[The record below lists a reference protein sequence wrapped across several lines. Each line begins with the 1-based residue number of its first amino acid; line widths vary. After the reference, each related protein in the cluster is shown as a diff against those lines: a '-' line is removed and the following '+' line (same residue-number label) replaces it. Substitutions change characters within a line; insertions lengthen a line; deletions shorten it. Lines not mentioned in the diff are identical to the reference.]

1 MKSNLMILCVGAL
14 VVGVARGAPP
24 PTYTLSVPGA
34 PLICDTTNATENVWL
49 ASNRVASVSSMFGP
63 MVAAEDSPPP
73 ISQASTPG
81 LHRYTLIA
89 SEAGFSVERIKPEV
103 WLGNAIEPPEGL
115 EIDWNATYAEY
126 GTNETEKAQFIF
138 DNINKIVYTQVGG
151 SLTFKWIATDGTVT
165 PRIYVASGAT
175 SGRPFKM
182 YWTEAP
188 WNAPVINLS
197 GKFVKL
203 FGPSSIVTPE
213 YGSRTTTAGGH
224 QMVESNVVVRGVY
237 FDPSADT
244 LSAYGQVSGQFIL
257 AYYDSGSFNELKHI
271 QVIEVGEP
279 DIIDMTGYIGE
290 AIKPHGTGYDTKGL
304 WPQPIANNA
313 TTTEDEYGPY
323 YYQHKGNYSYSPKNN
338 DVFPLRETVADP
350 WRIDIYWMESDAYGV
365 NWPFERCQYA
375 CSWNTNAMPVLVA
388 GDNVKIP
395 SAYSSE
401 LTKYQVPNGHA
412 RAPENSLFTAN
423 VPDAANPLTVG
434 YSCLKL
440 TTSDDVWFLPIRTV
454 ARQNTD
460 FFTLEDEPW
469 RVGEELTPRGG
480 SVAGTAEGYSPK
492 IDMGVSGIINLAES
506 GTHYNPQLY
515 YDWMSASNAMPSVIY
530 AVNTS
535 KTGKPLEVH
544 WFTSVQQP
552 DMPEKISI
560 PCLVQRYMIKYPEA
574 DEAPQIVIAS
584 QRGGAAESVFEVG
597 SAFYFDSTNTSA
609 RLPSA
614 RLFRED
620 EWSLSFWADA
630 REVEP
635 LGEGETTTILTF
647 GNDDCNVYV
656 GMTSSNEWVRYEL
669 IAWDGNTG
677 VMNATTDWLNPS
689 SGWHRIT
696 FSCDSTNGT
705 GVVYV
710 DGATHKT
717 WDVPAGQNLS
727 GYFTQNVLG
736 HSNFSNLAP
745 KGLIV
750 DDICVRAAAVTAEE
764 EAAWRYAVPDAN
776 DSSVTL
782 CLTFPDGDLAPEP
795 GSDVRHF
802 TEDVTGKRCAVSH
815 ALRSSPGAPQKGN
828 GVFQADSMPIIY
840 RQPDATKP
848 GYNPNEEHAFIGSG
862 SGGYFAW
869 ALRCD
874 MNTADTS
881 EPGVLVQYEEGGR
894 PAMKYFAVLLT
905 NETYSVLADSATVG
919 TVLPGPHPLDTFD
932 NPWCPKT
939 YWDPV
944 SGQVSPAFPDRK
956 NQVWSRCA
964 GTLPIH
970 MYYRNQDGFDYP
982 TLALDSQPAIGAEI
996 PWLAGL
1002 DGGDPVGGKPAV
1014 WTWTVNW
1021 PANVEN
1027 MRIGQTLT
1035 TAANGLP
1042 EVWNCKS
1049 VGVVYPD
1056 DGGKTALLWD
1066 PTVVRKTGLSGFAT
1080 PAAMLKNF
1088 GFDPAERNVTLRAGK
1103 YTFKDLP
1110 PTIGDRFF
1118 VNANLAVNECVCLKG
1133 ELATNAGGS
1142 ILYPNVLNA
1151 AEKDAIKELVP
1162 KDHAKRRDW
1171 DALIET
1177 LPTTPVEPST
1187 LTVFADGTKAAV
1199 NYIPKDHYALTA
1211 MGATNYV
1218 TIIENDATNKEM
1230 RVSDGDAISM
1240 HVFKVLP
1247 DYYAGRVVTRE
1258 DPLNL
1263 LSQQLSIL
1271 YTESFAGKA
1280 DDFEFEW
1287 KKAVPN
1293 ANGSMP
1299 TDYTNVY
1306 KDVFAETTWGGLTRF
1321 TIGQQGDTL
1330 ANLVNTYYVMRYR
1343 AKSGTTPY
1351 AVMGDTWSDWCGP
1364 ALAEG
1369 WIQRCVNNVTP
1380 FTQRMRDLY
1389 ENKSETTV
1397 SMISQAGKPWSG
1409 DVALN
1414 QDNLTS
1420 VGLIELYQTLL
1431 NKAESMSLT
1440 VGLNDTEANKQLLL
1454 AAERLCDLYVL
1465 LGNEAY
1471 DDAMNPTI
1479 GFGTEWPTVA
1489 AGTTPVDF
1497 GAESTGLFCFDNQV
1511 SSLLDEELA
1520 LLRGRTG
1527 ANNPAVTTA
1536 PFYNR
1541 LVWNFT
1547 RGITA
1552 GEVAYAVNYN
1562 IDSTDNN
1569 ATVTE
1574 DDAALQFPQG
1584 HGDAWGHYLSAMSVW
1599 YRLLRNPYFSWSTS
1613 QMQMNVADS
1622 VVDVDYYDEE
1632 RFAETAGKLAKTAID
1647 IMGRTAQKAWRDNG
1661 GAKGAGYLDDDAD
1674 RNFGYG
1680 EWATRGG
1687 IGGVMNWMVANSLL
1701 PAAETAGEYHVATL
1715 GAETFLFITNAP
1727 IAAAAGPWTFECG
1740 ITTTNVTS
1748 GSIMGMVGSVTDDI
1762 EYEPPAV
1769 EGFDPKNWEFSI
1781 GGITLT
1787 AKDDGTCT
1795 VRAGVEDYY
1804 LTSTTNVFLKTVTNL
1819 VYSAEDPLLVTGTN
1833 IEENVEVE
1841 TIDYDFD
1848 YNFRATAEVTF
1859 ELPQNALIAID
1870 STADSELTLRVLDGT
1885 GAVIKTVDLGRLLLE
1900 EPYICFGGDGFE
1912 GAVSELRFWNGPRT
1926 VAELHASRA
1935 YVNPRDANLL
1945 AYTRGIADSTAVD
1958 ELPDETPG
1966 GDHPWEIYTP
1976 EWMTVEQSGLHI
1988 TFDDDGLLRINRATA
2003 ADLQTIPDS
2012 VAALQRKLDQLDS
2025 GMNPLGL
2032 SDNAVPFDISPGGE
2046 DDDDDSAKTHFEQ
2059 IAARA
2064 KTALGNAVKI
2074 LDRAQSAATHIRQIA
2089 NGQSTEEDE
2098 QQRIEAEYNTQLI
2111 AIYGTPYADDIG
2123 PSGTYPQ
2130 DYDGPDL
2137 YHYMY
2142 MDLSLFGITG
2152 AENLEPV
2159 SVVTYD
2165 SSNGWTYESIKSFM
2179 QNTANNSTTKKYSY
2193 QISANGL
2200 VVKPSSFTGTRR
2212 ACGKLQ
2218 DAYTEY
2224 ILAWIDWKNAYDV
2237 YAAKRNYLETAQ
2249 KQIDTVL
2256 SAKNTAYDEAK
2267 TKYEGTKSSLTAK
2280 IVFQHLNAY
2289 LSSVAEL
2296 TNDAGKFEGD
2306 VSKGG
2311 YVGMGLAVV
2320 LNPLAPLFT
2329 ALGGATLTV
2338 GKVFKSLAVAAQEA
2352 VDMCDN
2358 AIAIYDNAASWAEAQ
2373 ASWSEAQKAA
2383 FDEAREAIS
2392 DLGAAARD
2400 CQTTWAKVVSTAE
2413 NFDTIV
2419 AEGDRIQR
2427 ERAVARAKSV
2437 NRIIELRYNDMFFRQ
2452 VQDES
2457 LTRYTQAFDLAQ
2469 KYVYMA
2475 AQVYDYET
2483 GLLSAD
2489 RNSGDRFRAEIIGSR
2504 SLGKFTDDG
2513 DPLPGS
2519 SSKGDPGLAD
2529 ILYRMQSNYSV
2540 LKGRLGLNNPDNNAT
2555 WFSLRQELFRI
2566 SSETNANADWRLA
2579 LSKCIVDDIRTVP
2592 EYRRFCQSIAS
2603 TSTLL
2608 AKEPALVIPFSSTID
2623 FAKNFFGKDL
2633 EAGDHALDS
2642 SYYATKI
2649 SAAGVKFKDYP
2660 SDALGVTPT
2669 VYLVPA
2675 GMDAMRVPGGGEN
2688 GTLLYWNV
2696 ADQVI
2701 PVPYA
2706 IGSTELDDPDWQ
2718 PLYTGDTG
2726 GIDLMA
2732 KIRRIPSFRAIV
2744 EGGDDAEPKSTRLIG
2759 RSAWNTRWVM
2769 IIPAG
2774 SLLGGNAEDREKALR
2789 IFINGLDTDRDG
2801 IADVPGVSDIEL
2813 GLKTYATSGN

>member
-1 MKSNLMILCVGAL
+1 MKRNLVILCAGAL
-14 VVGVARGAPP
+14 VVGIARGAPP

-34 PLICDTTNATENVWL
+34 PLICDTTNAAENVWL

-63 MVAAEDSPPP
+63 AEAGVTP

-81 LHRYTLIA
+81 LHRYTLTA

-103 WLGNAIEPPEGL
+103 WLGDAIHPPEGL
-115 EIDWNATYAEY
+115 DIDWNATYAEY
-126 GTNETEKAQFIF
+126 GTNETEKTQFIF

-151 SLTFKWIATDGTVT
+151 SLTFNWIATDGSVT
-165 PRIYVASGAT
+165 PRVYVASGAT

-182 YWTEAP
+182 FWTEAP

-203 FGPSSIVTPE
+203 FGPASIITPQ
-213 YGSRTTTAGGH
+213 YGERTTTTGGH
-224 QMVESNVVVRGVY
+224 QTTETNVVVRGVY

-279 DIIDMTGYIGE
+279 DVTDMTGYIGE

-304 WPQPIANNA
+304 WPQPIANNS

-338 DVFPLRETVADP
+338 AVFPLRETVVDP
-350 WRIDIYWMESDAYGV
+350 WRIDVYWMESDAYGV
-365 NWPFERCQYA
+365 DWPFERCQYA
-375 CSWNTNAMPVLVA
+375 CSWNTNAMPVLIA
-388 GDNVKIP
+388 GDRMKIP
-395 SAYSSE
+395 DAYSAE
-401 LTKYQVPNGHA
+401 LVKYQVPNGHA
-412 RAPENSLFTAN
+412 RAPESGFFSTQD
-423 VPDAANPLTVG
+423 PDVGNPQVVG
-434 YSCLKL
+434 YSCLRL
-440 TTSDDVWFLPIRTV
+440 NTSDNVWFLPIRTV
-454 ARQNTD
+454 ARRNTD
-460 FFTLEDEPW
+460 FFTLEDASW
-469 RVGEELTPRGG
+469 TVGQELTPRGG
-480 SVAGTAEGYSPK
+480 SVSGTSTTYSPI
-492 IDMGVSGIINLAES
+492 IDTEVPGFLNLAES

-515 YDWMSASNAMPSVIY
+515 YDWTTTSNDMPSVLY

-535 KTGKPLEVH
+535 KEDKPLEVH
-544 WFTSVQQP
+544 WFTSIQEP
-552 DMPEKISI
+552 DMPAKISV
-560 PCLVQRYMIKYPEA
+560 PCLVQRYRIQYLEP

-597 SAFYFDSTNTSA
+597 SAFYFDSTNTAA
-609 RLPSA
+609 RLPAA
-614 RLFRED
+614 RLFRAD
-620 EWSLSFWADA
+620 EWSISFWGNADEA
-630 REVEP
+630 EYIAEDD
-635 LGEGETTTILTF
+635 GAAILSLVNA
-647 GNDDCNVYV
+647 GNTVAV
-656 GMTSSNEWVRYEL
+656 GAIPSASGVRYY
-669 IAWDGNTG
+669 ITAIDGNG
-677 VMNATTDWLNPS
+677 VFTSADTDLLAPS

-696 FSCDSTNGT
+696 FSCDCTNGV

-710 DGATHKT
+710 DGAVCKT
-717 WDVPAGQNLS
+717 WNIPSALNLS
-727 GYFTQNVLG
+727 GYFTQNAIGRHDSLG
-736 HSNFSNLAP
+736 NIAP

-750 DDICVRAAAVTAEE
+750 DDICVRAAAVTVEE
-764 EAAWRYAVPDAN
+764 EVAARYVPPDAN

-782 CLTFPDGDLAPEP
+782 CLTFQDGDLAPEP

-802 TEDVTGKRCAVSH
+802 TEDVSGKRCAVSD

-828 GVFQADSMPIIY
+828 GVFQADSTPIIY
-840 RQPDATKP
+840 RQPDVTKP

-874 MNTADTS
+874 MNTAATS

-894 PAMKYFAVLLT
+894 PKMRYFAVVLT
-905 NETYSVLADSATVG
+905 NEVYSTFADNATVG
-919 TVLPGPHPLDTFD
+919 TILPGPHPLDTFD

-1002 DGGDPVGGKPAV
+1002 DGGDPVGGKPVV

-1035 TAANGLP
+1035 KAANGLP

-1056 DGGKTALLWD
+1056 DSSRTVLLWD
-1066 PTVVRKTGLSGFAT
+1066 PTVVRKTGLDGFAT

-1118 VNANLAVNECVCLKG
+1118 VNANLAVKECVCLKG

-1151 AEKDAIKELVP
+1151 AEKEAIKDLVP

-1199 NYIPKDHYALTA
+1199 DYIAKDHYALTA

-1280 DDFEFEW
+1280 DEFEFEW

-1306 KDVFAETTWGGLTRF
+1306 KDVFAETAWGGLTRF

-1409 DVALN
+1409 DVALS

-1440 VGLNDTEANKQLLL
+1440 VGLNDTDANKQLLL

-1527 ANNPAVTTA
+1527 VNNPAVTTA

-1562 IDSTDNN
+1562 INSTDNN
-1569 ATVTE
+1569 ATVSE

-1599 YRLLRNPYFSWSTS
+1599 YRLLRNPNFSWSTS

-1647 IMGRTAQKAWRDNG
+1647 IMGRTAQKAWRDNA
-1661 GAKGAGYLDDDAD
+1661 GAKGAGYLDDDTD

-1701 PAAETAGEYHVATL
+1701 PAAESAGEYHVATL

-1727 IAAAAGPWTFECG
+1727 VAAVNGPWTFECG
-1740 ITTTNVTS
+1740 ITTTNATS
-1748 GSIMGMVGSVTDDI
+1748 GSIMGMAGGITEDI
-1762 EYEPPAV
+1762 EYEPPEV
-1769 EGFDPKNWEFSI
+1769 EGFDRGSWEFSL
-1781 GGITLT
+1781 GGVTLT
-1787 AKDDGTCT
+1787 ANGDGTCT
-1795 VRAGVEDYY
+1795 MTAGVNDYY
-1804 LTSTTNVFLKTVTNL
+1804 LTSTTNSYLATVTNL
-1819 VYSAEDPLLVTGTN
+1819 VYDSENPLVVTGTN
-1833 IEENVEVE
+1833 IEENVRVE
-1841 TIDYDFD
+1841 TVDYDLD
-1848 YNFRATAEVTF
+1848 CNFRATAEETF
-1859 ELPQNALIAID
+1859 ELPHNALFAVD
-1870 STADSELTLRVLDGT
+1870 STADSELTLRVLDGNGT
-1885 GAVIKTVDLGRLLLE
+1885 VIKTVALGRLKLE
-1900 EPYICFGGDGFE
+1900 EPLIGFGGDGFE
-1912 GAVSELRFWNGPRT
+1912 GTVSELRFWNGRRT
-1926 VAELHASRA
+1926 SAELHASRA
-1935 YVNPRDANLL
+1935 YVNPRDENLL
-1945 AYTRGIADSTAVD
+1945 AYTRGIADSTAV
-1958 ELPDETPG
+1958 EVLPDETPG
-1966 GDHPWEIYTP
+1966 GDHPWEIYDP
-1976 EWMTVEQSGLHI
+1976 EWMTVEQSGLNI
-1988 TFDDDGLLRINRATA
+1988 AFDDDGLLRINRATA
-2003 ADLQTIPDS
+2003 ADLETIPDS

-2046 DDDDDSAKTHFEQ
+2046 DDDDDTAKTHFEQ

-2089 NGQSTEEDE
+2089 NGQSTEDDE
-2098 QQRIEAEYNTQLI
+2098 QQRIEAEYNKQLI
-2111 AIYGTPYADDIG
+2111 EIYGTPYENDIG

-2130 DYDGPDL
+2130 GYDGPDL

-2165 SSNGWTYESIKSFM
+2165 SSKGWTYESIKSFM
-2179 QNTANNSTTKKYSY
+2179 QNTANNSATKKYSY

-2224 ILAWIDWKNAYDV
+2224 ILAWIDWKNAYDAYKGKYDRLSV
-2237 YAAKRNYLETAQ
+2237 N
-2249 KQIDTVL
+2249 IDKIDSL
-2256 SAKNTAYDEAK
+2256 LGANKTAYEKADTRHTSVQATTGVLMALHILKSGFDVGEALA
-2267 TKYEGTKSSLTAK
+2267 E
-2280 IVFQHLNAY
+2280 NCDAY
-2289 LSSVAEL
+2289 ASNMADLGL
-2296 TNDAGKFEGD
+2296 
-2306 VSKGG
+2306 
-2311 YVGMGLAVV
+2311 VGMGLSAIF
-2320 LNPLAPLFT
+2320 NPALAIY
-2329 ALGGATLTV
+2329 AAAGGAGVATKGL
-2338 GKVFKSLAVAAQEA
+2338 FKSFSSMTEGMMAEVEAAQTL
-2352 VDMCDN
+2352 V
-2358 AIAIYDNAASWAEAQ
+2358 DNAATWASDK
-2373 ASWSEAQKAA
+2373 ASWNDAQKSA
-2383 FDEAREAIS
+2383 FDEARDAVS
-2392 DLGAAARD
+2392 DLSAAARD
-2400 CQTTWAKVVSTAE
+2400 INATWAKMVAAAE

-2419 AEGDRIQR
+2419 AEGDRIQQ
-2427 ERAVARAKSV
+2427 ERAVTRAKSV

-2489 RNSGDRFRAEIIGSR
+2489 RNSGDKFRAEIIGSR

-2744 EGGDDAEPKSTRLIG
+2744 EDGDDVEPKSTRLIG

-2801 IADVPGVSDIEL
+2801 IADVPGVSDIVL

>member
-1 MKSNLMILCVGAL
+1 MKRKLMILCAGAL
-14 VVGVARGAPP
+14 LGGVVRGAPP
-24 PTYTLSVPGA
+24 PSYTLSVPGA
-34 PLICDTTNATENVWL
+34 PLICDTTNAAENVWL
-49 ASNRVASVSSMFGP
+49 ASNRVASVSPMFGP
-63 MVAAEDSPPP
+63 AEADVTP
-73 ISQASTPG
+73 ISQAGTPG
-81 LHRYTLIA
+81 LHRYTLTA

-103 WLGNAIEPPEGL
+103 WLGDAIEPPEGL
-115 EIDWNATYAEY
+115 DVDWNATYAEY

-138 DNINKIVYTQVGG
+138 DNINKVVYTQVGG
-151 SLTFKWIATDGTVT
+151 SLTFNWIATDGTVT
-165 PRIYVASGAT
+165 PRVYVASGAT

-182 YWTEAP
+182 FWTEAP

-203 FGPSSIVTPE
+203 FGPATIITPQ
-213 YGSRTTTAGGH
+213 YGERTTTTGGR
-224 QMVESNVVVRGVY
+224 QVTETNVVVRGVY

-257 AYYDSGSFNELKHI
+257 AYYDSGSFTELKHI

-279 DIIDMTGYIGE
+279 DVTDMTGYIGE

-304 WPQPIANNA
+304 WPQPIVNNA

-338 DVFPLRETVADP
+338 AVFPLRETTDAP
-350 WRIDIYWMESDAYGV
+350 WRIDVYWMESDAYGV
-365 NWPFERCQYA
+365 DWPFERCQYA

-388 GDNVKIP
+388 GDRVKIP
-395 SAYSSE
+395 DAYTAE
-401 LTKYQVPNGHA
+401 LVKYQVPNGHA
-412 RAPENSLFTAN
+412 RAPENGFFSAQD
-423 VPDAANPLTVG
+423 PDAGNSQVVG
-434 YSCLKL
+434 YSCLRL
-440 TTSDDVWFLPIRTV
+440 NTSDNVWFLPVRTV
-454 ARQNTD
+454 SRGNTE
-460 FFTLEDEPW
+460 FFTLRDESW
-469 RVGEELTPRGG
+469 SVGTELTPRGG
-480 SVAGTAEGYSPK
+480 SVAGTAAGYSPK
-492 IDMGVSGIINLAES
+492 IDMDVPGVINLAES

-515 YDWMSASNAMPSVIY
+515 YDWTTTSNDMPSVIY

-535 KTGKPLEVH
+535 KEGKPLEVH
-544 WFTSVQQP
+544 WFTSVQEP
-552 DMPEKISI
+552 DMPAKISI
-560 PCLVQRYMIKYPEA
+560 PCLVQRYMIQYPEV
-574 DEAPQIVIAS
+574 DEAPQIVLAS

-597 SAFYFDSTNTSA
+597 NAFYFDSTNTSA
-609 RLPSA
+609 RLPAA

-620 EWSLSFWADA
+620 EWSISFWADA
-630 REVEP
+630 REIEP
-635 LGEGETTTILTF
+635 LGEGEIATILALQNEACTVF
-647 GNDDCNVYV
+647 V
-656 GMTSSNEWVRYEL
+656 GTASSNEWVRYEL
-669 IAWDGNTG
+669 VAWDGKTSF
-677 VMNATTDWLNPS
+677 VTVETDWLNPS

-710 DGATHKT
+710 DGAAQRT
-717 WDVPAGQNLS
+717 WGVPAGQNLS
-727 GYFTQNVLG
+727 GYFTQNALG
-736 HSNFSNLAP
+736 HSSMDNPAP
-745 KGLIV
+745 KGLVV

-764 EAAWRYAVPDAN
+764 EAEERYVQPDAN

-782 CLTFPDGDLAPEP
+782 CLTFPDGDLAPES

-802 TEDVTGKRCAVSH
+802 TEDVSGKRCAVSY

-828 GVFQADSMPIIY
+828 GVFQADSTPVIY

-848 GYNPNEEHAFIGSG
+848 GYNPNEEHAFVGSG

-874 MNTADTS
+874 MNTAATS
-881 EPGVLVQYEEGGR
+881 EPGVLVQYAEGGR
-894 PAMKYFAVLLT
+894 PKMRYFAVVPT
-905 NETYSVLADSATVG
+905 NEVYSAFADNATVG

-944 SGQVSPAFPDRK
+944 AGQVSPAFPDRK

-982 TLALDSQPAIGAEI
+982 TLALSSQPEIGAEI

-1002 DGGDPVGGKPAV
+1002 DGGDPVGGKPVV

-1049 VGVVYPD
+1049 VGVLYPD
-1056 DGGKTALLWD
+1056 DSSRTVLLWD
-1066 PTVVRKTGLSGFAT
+1066 PTVVRKTGLSGFAS

-1088 GFDPAERNVTLRAGK
+1088 GFDPAERNVTLHAGK
-1103 YTFKDLP
+1103 YTFNGLP
-1110 PTIGDRFF
+1110 PSVGDRFF
-1118 VNANLAVNECVCLKG
+1118 VNANLAVSECVCLKG

-1142 ILYPNVLNA
+1142 ILYPNVLNKN
-1151 AEKDAIKELVP
+1151 EKDAIKGLVP
-1162 KDHAKRRDW
+1162 AGHANKSQW

-1187 LTVFADGTKAAV
+1187 LTVSADGTKAAV
-1199 NYIPKDHYALTA
+1199 NYIAKDHYALTA

-1240 HVFKVLP
+1240 HVFRVLP

-1293 ANGSMP
+1293 DNGSMP

-1343 AKSGTTPY
+1343 AKSGTPPY

-1520 LLRGRTG
+1520 LLRGRSG
-1527 ANNPAVTTA
+1527 ANNPSVTTA

-1562 IDSTDNN
+1562 INSTDNN
-1569 ATVTE
+1569 ATMNE
-1574 DDAALQFPQG
+1574 NDAALQFPQG

-1632 RFAETAGKLAKTAID
+1632 RFAETAGKLAKTATD
-1647 IMGRTAQKAWRDNG
+1647 IMDRTARKAWRDNG
-1661 GAKGAGYLDDDAD
+1661 GANGAGYLDDDAE

-1701 PAAETAGEYHVATL
+1701 PAAETPGEYYVAAL
-1715 GAETFLFITNAP
+1715 GNEGSMLWLTNAP
-1727 IAAAAGPWTFECG
+1727 VVAANGPWTFEFQAVLAE
-1740 ITTTNVTS
+1740 TAR
-1748 GSIMGMVGSVTDDI
+1748 GSVVNLAGDFTGDV
-1762 EYEPPAV
+1762 EFEPP
-1769 EGFDPKNWEFSI
+1769 ELENWLTSRGQI
-1781 GGITLT
+1781 SLT
-1787 AKDDGTCT
+1787 ANGDGTWT
-1795 VRAGVEDYY
+1795 LDAGVEDFY
-1804 LTSTTNVFLKTVTNL
+1804 LVCTTNSSYRTVTNL
-1819 VYSAEDPLLVTGTN
+1819 VYSAENLLLVTGTN
-1833 IEENVEVE
+1833 VENNVLVE
-1841 TIDYDFD
+1841 TVDYDFD
-1848 YNFRATAEVTF
+1848 IRYRATAQKTF
-1859 ELPQNALIAID
+1859 AAPTNALVAID
-1870 STADSELTLRVLDGT
+1870 STVGGELTLRVLDGN
-1885 GAVIKTVDLGRLLLE
+1885 GAVVSETALGRLVMDNPE
-1900 EPYICFGGDGFE
+1900 IWFGGGGFAGTIGE
-1912 GAVSELRFWNGPRT
+1912 MRFWNGRRAD
-1926 VAELHASRA
+1926 AELHASRS
-1935 YVNPRDANLL
+1935 YVNPRDENLL

-1966 GDHPWEIYTP
+1966 GDHPWEIDEP
-1976 EWMTVEQSGLHI
+1976 KWMTVEQSGLNVA
-1988 TFDDDGLLRINRATA
+1988 FGDDGLLRINRATA
-2003 ADLQTIPDS
+2003 ADLKTIPDS
-2012 VAALQRKLDQLDS
+2012 VAAIQRKLDQLDC

-2032 SDNAVPFDISPGGE
+2032 SDGAVPMDISSEGVAEGT
-2046 DDDDDSAKTHFEQ
+2046 STHFEQ

-2074 LDRAQSAATHIRQIA
+2074 LDRAQAAATHIRQIA
-2089 NGQSTEEDE
+2089 NGQSTEDDE
-2098 QQRIEAEYNTQLI
+2098 QQRIEAEYNKQLI
-2111 AIYGTPYADDIG
+2111 EIYGTPYENDIG

-2130 DYDGPDL
+2130 GYDGPDL

-2142 MDLSLFGITG
+2142 MDLSLFGISG
-2152 AENLEPV
+2152 AENLDPV

-2165 SSNGWTYESIKSFM
+2165 SSKGWTYESIKSFM
-2179 QNTANNSTTKKYSY
+2179 ENTSNNSTTKKYSY

-2200 VVKPSSFTGTRR
+2200 VVKPASFTGTRR

-2224 ILAWIDWKNAYDV
+2224 LLAWIDWKNAYDAYKGKYDRLSV
-2237 YAAKRNYLETAQ
+2237 TIEK
-2249 KQIDTVL
+2249 IDSL
-2256 SAKNTAYDEAK
+2256 LGANKTAYEKADTRHTSVEA
-2267 TKYEGTKSSLTAK
+2267 TTGVLMALHFLKSSFDIGEALAE
-2280 IVFQHLNAY
+2280 NCDAY
-2289 LSSVAEL
+2289 ASNIADLGL
-2296 TNDAGKFEGD
+2296 
-2306 VSKGG
+2306 
-2311 YVGMGLAVV
+2311 VGMGLTAIF
-2320 LNPLAPLFT
+2320 NPALAIY
-2329 ALGGATLTV
+2329 AAAGGAGVAAKGL
-2338 GKVFKSLAVAAQEA
+2338 FKSFSAMTEGMMAEVEAAQTL
-2352 VDMCDN
+2352 V
-2358 AIAIYDNAASWAEAQ
+2358 DNAATWASDK
-2373 ASWSEAQKAA
+2373 ASWNDAQKSA
-2383 FDEAREAIS
+2383 FDEAREAVS

-2400 CQTTWAKVVSTAE
+2400 INATWAKMVAAAE

-2419 AEGDRIQR
+2419 AEGDRIQQ
-2427 ERAVARAKSV
+2427 ERATVRAKSV

-2475 AQVYDYET
+2475 AQVYDFET

-2489 RNSGDRFRAEIIGSR
+2489 RNSGDRFRAEIVGAR

-2513 DPLPGS
+2513 DPLPGT

-2529 ILYRMQSNYSV
+2529 ILYRMTANYSV
-2540 LKGRLGLNNPDNNAT
+2540 LKGRLGINNPDRNAT
-2555 WFSLRQELFRI
+2555 WFSLRKELFRI
-2566 SSETNANADWRLA
+2566 DDGAAGDADWRLA

-2592 EYRRFCQSIAS
+2592 EYRRYCQSVAS
-2603 TSTLL
+2603 TSALL
-2608 AKEPALVIPFSSTID
+2608 AKEPAIVIPFSSTID

-2633 EAGDHALDS
+2633 AAGDHALDS

-2649 SAAGVKFKDYP
+2649 SAAGVKFDGYP
-2660 SDALGVTPT
+2660 FDALGVTPA

-2675 GMDAMRVPGGGEN
+2675 GMDTMRVPGGGEN
-2688 GTLLYWNV
+2688 GTVLHWNV

-2701 PVPYA
+2701 PVPYVV
-2706 IGSTELDDPDWQ
+2706 GSGELDDPDWQ

-2732 KIRRIPSFRAIV
+2732 RIRRIPSFRAII
-2744 EGGDDAEPKSTRLIG
+2744 GGDGDKDDPEPVSTRLIG
-2759 RSAWNTRWVM
+2759 RSAWNTRWVL

-2774 SLLGGNAEDREKALR
+2774 TLLGGAAESREKALSV
-2789 IFINGLDTDRDG
+2789 FINGLDANRDG
-2801 IADVPGVSDIEL
+2801 VAEIGGVSDIQL

>member
-1 MKSNLMILCVGAL
+1 MKRCPLLAVAAL
-14 VVGVARGAPP
+14 WVGVAFCATPP
-24 PTYTLSVPGA
+24 GYTLSVPGA
-34 PLICDTTNATENVWL
+34 PVIRITSDATKNAWL
-49 ASNRVASVSSMFGP
+49 ASNSVASVSAMFGP
-63 MVAAEDSPPP
+63 ADGTP
-73 ISQASTPG
+73 ISLAGTPG
-81 LHRYTLIA
+81 LPRYTEA
-89 SEAGFSVERIKPEV
+89 SAEAGFSVERIKPEV
-103 WLGNAIEPPEGL
+103 WLGDAVTPPDGV

-126 GTNETEKAQFIF
+126 GTNAEEQAQFIF
-138 DNINKIVYTQVGG
+138 DNIHKIVYTQVGG
-151 SLTFKWIATDGTVT
+151 ALTFKWIAADGTVT

-175 SGRPFKM
+175 SGRPLKM
-182 YWTEAP
+182 FWTEAP

-203 FGPSSIVTPE
+203 FGPASIVEPQ
-213 YGSRTTTAGGH
+213 YGERTKTTGGH
-224 QMVESNVVVRGVY
+224 QVTETNVVVRGIY
-237 FDPSADT
+237 YDKEAET

-257 AYYDSGSFNELKHI
+257 AYYDSGSYNELKHV
-271 QVIEVGEP
+271 QVVEVGEP
-279 DIIDMTGYIGE
+279 DIIYMDGHIGE
-290 AIKPHGTGYDTKGL
+290 SIKPYGTGYDTAGL
-304 WPQPIANNA
+304 WPQPVANNA
-313 TTTEDEYGPY
+313 STTEDEFGPY

-338 DVFPLRETVADP
+338 DVFPLRETVDAP
-350 WRIDIYWMESDAYGV
+350 WRIDVYWMESDAYGV

-388 GDNVKIP
+388 GDSVKIP
-395 SAYSSE
+395 EAYSAE
-401 LTKYQVPNGHA
+401 LVKYQVPNGHA
-412 RAPENSLFTAN
+412 RAPESGFFRVNQ
-423 VPDAANPLTVG
+423 PDAANPMVVG
-434 YSCLKL
+434 YSCLRL
-440 TTSDDVWFLPIRTV
+440 NTSDNVWFLPVRTV
-454 ARQNTD
+454 ARGNTD
-460 FFTLEDEPW
+460 FFSLRSEAW
-469 RVGEELTPRGG
+469 SVGTELTPRGG

-492 IDMGVSGIINLAES
+492 IDADVSGVLNLSES
-506 GTHYNPQLY
+506 GTHYNPRLY
-515 YDWMSASNAMPSVIY
+515 YDWTATSNDVPSVIY

-535 KTGKPLEVH
+535 KEGKPLEVH

-560 PCLVQRYMIKYPEA
+560 PCLVQRYMIRYPEP
-574 DEAPQIVIAS
+574 DEAPQVVIAS
-584 QRGGAAESVFEVG
+584 QRGGAAESVFEAG
-597 SAFYFDSTNTSA
+597 RAFYYDSTNTSA
-609 RLPSA
+609 QLPAA

-620 EWSLSFWADA
+620 EWSISFWADA

-635 LGEGETTTILTF
+635 LGEEELATIIKLE
-647 GNDDCNVYV
+647 NDDCTVFV
-656 GMTSSNEWVRYEL
+656 GTTSSNSWVRYEL
-669 IAWDGNTG
+669 FAWDASAGIMD
-677 VMNATTDWLNPS
+677 VETDWLNAS
-689 SGWHRIT
+689 SGWHRVT
-696 FSCDSTNGT
+696 FSCDSTNRL

-710 DGATHKT
+710 NGVTNKT
-717 WDVPAGQNLS
+717 WTVPAGQNLS
-727 GYFTQNVLG
+727 GYFTRNALG
-736 HSNFSNLAP
+736 YSNFGNLAP

-750 DDICVRAAAVTAEE
+750 DDICVRAAAVTAG
-764 EAAWRYAVPDAN
+764 EAAAERYVQPDAS

-782 CLTFPDGDLAPEP
+782 CLTFQDGDLAPEP

-802 TEDVTGKRCAVSH
+802 TEDVSGERCSVSY

-828 GVFQADSMPIIY
+828 GVFQADSTPIIY
-840 RQPDATKP
+840 RQPDP
-848 GYNPNEEHAFIGSG
+848 SQIGYNPNEEHAFIGSG

-874 MNTADTS
+874 INKADTS

-894 PAMKYFAVLLT
+894 PKMKYFPVLLT
-905 NETYSVLADSATVG
+905 NETYAVLAADATVG

-939 YWDPV
+939 YWDKV
-944 SGQVSPAFPDRK
+944 AGQVSPAFPDRK

-982 TLALDSQPAIGAEI
+982 GVKNPPAVGAEV

-1002 DGGDPVGGKPAV
+1002 DGSDPVGGKPAL

-1049 VGVVYPD
+1049 VAVVYPD
-1056 DGGKTALLWD
+1056 DSGKTALLWD

-1080 PAAMLKNF
+1080 PAALLKNF
-1088 GFDPAERNVTLRAGK
+1088 GFDPAEGNVTLRGGK

-1110 PTIGDRFF
+1110 PSVGDRFY
-1118 VNANLAVNECVCLKG
+1118 VNANLAVGECVCLKG
-1133 ELATNAGGS
+1133 ELVTNAGGS
-1142 ILYPNVLNA
+1142 ILYPNVLNRG
-1151 AEKDAIKELVP
+1151 EKDAIKALVSNSHS
-1162 KDHAKRRDW
+1162 KKTDW
-1171 DALIET
+1171 DKLIEK
-1177 LPTTPVEPST
+1177 LPTEPVKPST
-1187 LTVFADGTKAAV
+1187 LTVKADGSKASV
-1199 NYIPKDHYALTA
+1199 DYGVRDHYALTA

-1218 TIIENDATNKEM
+1218 TIIENDAPTNDDGG
-1230 RVSDGDAISM
+1230 RLGVQAGDAISM
-1240 HVFKVLP
+1240 HVFRVLP
-1247 DYYAGRVVTRE
+1247 EYYAGRVVTRE

-1271 YTESFAGKA
+1271 YTESLAGKA
-1280 DDFEFEW
+1280 DNFEFEW

-1293 ANGSMP
+1293 ENGTMP

-1306 KDVFAETTWGGLTRF
+1306 KDVFASADWAGLTRF

-1343 AKSGTTPY
+1343 AKKGSTPY
-1351 AVMGDTWSDWCGP
+1351 SVMGDTWSDWCGP

-1389 ENKSETTV
+1389 ENKAETTV
-1397 SMISQAGKPWSG
+1397 SMISQAGKPWTG

-1414 QDNLTS
+1414 QDNLAS

-1440 VGLNDTEANKQLLL
+1440 VGLNDTDANKQLLL

-1471 DDAMNPTI
+1471 VDALNPTI

-1489 AGTTPVDF
+1489 AGTTPVEF

-1520 LLRGRTG
+1520 LLRGRSG
-1527 ANNPAVTTA
+1527 ANNPSVTTA

-1562 IDSTDNN
+1562 INSTDNN
-1569 ATVTE
+1569 ATVNE
-1574 DDAALQFPQG
+1574 DDAALQYPQG
-1584 HGDAWGHYLSAMSVW
+1584 HGDAWGHYLSAMNVW

-1647 IMGRTAQKAWRDNG
+1647 IMDRTARKAWRDNG
-1661 GAKGAGYLDDDAD
+1661 GVCGAGYLDDDVD

-1701 PAAETAGEYHVATL
+1701 PAAETPGEYYVVSL
-1715 GAETFLFITNAP
+1715 GGADSMLWMTNAP
-1727 IAAAAGPWTFECG
+1727 VAAANGAWTFEFQTAMSDAARG
-1740 ITTTNVTS
+1740 DVVNL
-1748 GSIMGMVGSVTDDI
+1748 MGAFTDDI
-1762 EYEPPAV
+1762 EFEPPGT
-1769 EGFDPKNWEFSI
+1769 EGFDPDDWVFSAGEI
-1781 GGITLT
+1781 ALSANG
-1787 AKDDGTCT
+1787 DGTWT
-1795 VRAGVEDYY
+1795 ISAGVKDFY
-1804 LTSTTNVFLKTVTNL
+1804 LKCTTNVSFRTVTNL
-1819 VYSAEDPLLVTGTN
+1819 VYSTENPLLVTGTN
-1833 IEENVEVE
+1833 IVENTSVE
-1841 TIDYDFD
+1841 TVEYDFD
-1848 YNFRATAEVTF
+1848 IGYRDTTEETF
-1859 ELPQNALIAID
+1859 AAPTNALVAVD
-1870 STADSELTLRVLDGT
+1870 STEGGELTMRIIDGN
-1885 GAVIKTVDLGRLLLE
+1885 GAVVSETALGRLPMD
-1900 EPYICFGGDGFE
+1900 EPDVWIGGE
-1912 GAVSELRFWNGPRT
+1912 GLAGSVGEMRFWNGRRT
-1926 VAELHASRA
+1926 AAELQASRA

-1945 AYTRGIADSTAVD
+1945 TYTRGVSASTSVD

-1966 GDHPWEIYTP
+1966 GDHPWEVANP
-1976 EWMTVEQSGLHI
+1976 EWTTVAESGLDI
-1988 TFDDDGLLRINRATA
+1988 AFDDDGLLRINRATA
-2003 ADLQTIPDS
+2003 ADLATIPDS
-2012 VAALQRKLDQLDS
+2012 VAAIQRKLDQLDS

-2032 SDNAVPFDISPGGE
+2032 SDNAVPFDIAPGSE
-2046 DDDDDSAKTHFEQ
+2046 DDEGDAKTHFEQ
-2059 IAARA
+2059 IAERA

-2074 LDRAQSAATHIRQIA
+2074 LDRAQTAAAQLRHIA
-2089 NGQSTEEDE
+2089 NGQSTEEE
-2098 QQRIEAEYNTQLI
+2098 ESQRTEAEYNSQLI
-2111 AIYGTPYADDIG
+2111 AIYGMPYEDDIG
-2123 PSGTYPQ
+2123 PAGTYPQ
-2130 DYDGPDL
+2130 GYEGPDL

-2142 MDLSLFGITG
+2142 MDLSLFGVSG
-2152 AENLEPV
+2152 AENLTPV

-2165 SSNGWTYESIKSFM
+2165 ASKGGWTYESIKSFM
-2179 QNTANNSTTKKYSY
+2179 GNTANNSATSRYSY
-2193 QISANGL
+2193 QLSANGL
-2200 VVKPSSFTGTRR
+2200 VVKPASFTGSRR
-2212 ACGKLQ
+2212 ACGKIQ

-2224 ILAWIDWKNAYDV
+2224 ILAWIDWKNAYDLYKGQCDRLSVSAEKIDSLLGARREAFNKAEAMSDAKTGIGITTMVLKEIKSAVDVGALLTGSFKDELAKLSFMGYVGVGLAAILNPGLAV
-2237 YAAKRNYLETAQ
+2237 YAAGGSIAAGAENTLHLNDAILGT
-2249 KQIDTVL
+2249 QIDML
-2256 SAKNTAYDEAK
+2256 EKIQQQIENAAEFASAK
-2267 TKYEGTKSSLTAK
+2267 
-2280 IVFQHLNAY
+2280 
-2289 LSSVAEL
+2289 
-2296 TNDAGKFEGD
+2296 AGW
-2306 VSKGG
+2306 
-2311 YVGMGLAVV
+2311 
-2320 LNPLAPLFT
+2320 N
-2329 ALGGATLTV
+2329 
-2338 GKVFKSLAVAAQEA
+2338 
-2352 VDMCDN
+2352 
-2358 AIAIYDNAASWAEAQ
+2358 
-2373 ASWSEAQKAA
+2373 EAQKSA
-2383 FDEAREAIS
+2383 FDEARS
-2392 DLGAAARD
+2392 TVCDLGGAALEIKAA
-2400 CQTTWAKVVSTAE
+2400 WAKMIAAAE
-2413 NFDTIV
+2413 NFDTII
-2419 AEGDRIQR
+2419 AEGDRIQQ
-2427 ERAVARAKSV
+2427 ERATARAKRV
-2437 NRIIELRYNDMFFRQ
+2437 NHIIELRYNDMFFRQ
-2452 VQDES
+2452 AQDES

-2475 AQVYDYET
+2475 AQAYDFET

-2489 RNSGDRFRAEIIGSR
+2489 RNSGDRFRAEIIGAR

-2529 ILYRMQSNYSV
+2529 ILYRMNANYSV
-2540 LKGRLGLNNPDNNAT
+2540 LKGRLGINNPDRNAT
-2555 WFSLRQELFRI
+2555 WFSLRRELFRI
-2566 SSETNANADWRLA
+2566 DDGEKGNARWRLE
-2579 LSKCIVDDIRTVP
+2579 LSKHIVEDIRTVP
-2592 EYRRFCQSIAS
+2592 EYRRYCQSIAS
-2603 TSTLL
+2603 TSALL
-2608 AKEPALVIPFSSTID
+2608 SKEPAIVIPFSSTID

-2633 EAGDHALDS
+2633 AAGDHALDS

-2649 SAAGVKFKDYP
+2649 SSAGVKFKDYP
-2660 SDALGVTPT
+2660 QDALGGTPA

-2675 GMDAMRVPGGGEN
+2675 GMDTMRVPGGGEN
-2688 GTLLYWNV
+2688 GTVLYWNV

-2701 PVPYA
+2701 PVPYP

-2732 KIRRIPSFRAIV
+2732 KIRRIPSFRAV
-2744 EGGDDAEPKSTRLIG
+2744 TDDPKDEAEPASSRLIG
-2759 RSAWNTRWVM
+2759 RSAWNTRWVL

-2774 SLLGGNAEDREKALR
+2774 SLLGGNAEDRERALSV
-2789 IFINGLDTDRDG
+2789 FINGLDADRDG
-2801 IADVPGVSDIEL
+2801 VTETKGVSDIEL